1 MKTSFTF
8 SRIAVLLLLPAFLLM
23 QFAGMAQIK
32 NVVLVHGS
40 YADGSGW
47 QGVYHILSKK
57 GYNVTVVQN
66 PLTSFAEDVAS
77 VKRVLDKL
85 EGPVVLVG
93 HSYGGVIITE
103 AGNNPKVASL
113 VYVAAFQPD
122 AGENVVDLNGWAP
135 PAPENGI
142 ILPDSTGFSYYDKA
156 KYHAGFCADL
166 PKEQADFMY
175 ASQGAMNASGF
186 VSRITNPAWKTKP
199 SWAIVATEDK
209 SINPDI
215 ERKMYARSQSKV
227 TEIKGSHVVFIS
239 QPKAVAAVIEAA
251 ATGAK

>member
-1 MKTSFTF
+1 MKKFTSL
-8 SRIAVLLLLPAFLLM
+8 SRAGRYLLM
-23 QFAGMAQIK
+23 AIFLFIQLAGVAQVK

-47 QGVYHILSKK
+47 QGVYEILTKK
-57 GYNVTVVQN
+57 GYNVTIVQN
-66 PLTSFAEDVAS
+66 PLTSFADDVAS
-77 VKRVLDKL
+77 VKRVLDRL

-103 AGNNPKVASL
+103 AGNLPKVTSL

-156 KYHAGFCADL
+156 KFHAGFCADL
-166 PKEQADFMY
+166 PKAQADFMF
-175 ASQGAMNASGF
+175 ASQGAMSASGF
-186 VSRITNPAWKTKP
+186 ITRVSKAAWKSKP

-209 SINPDI
+209 SINPEI
-215 ERKMYARSQSKV
+215 ERKMYARSGAKV

-251 ATGAK
+251 AAGL

>member
-1 MKTSFTF
+1 MKTFNRL
-8 SRIAVLLLLPAFLLM
+8 SRIGALLLLPAFLLL
-23 QFAGMAQIK
+23 QFAGVAQIK

-47 QGVYHILSKK
+47 QGVYNILTKK

-66 PLTSFAEDVAS
+66 PLTSFADDVAS

-103 AGNNPKVASL
+103 AGNSPKVASL

-122 AGENVVDLNGWAP
+122 AGENVLDLNGWAP

-142 ILPDSTGFSYYDKA
+142 IPPDSTGFSYYDKA

-166 PKEQADFMY
+166 SKEQAAFMY
-175 ASQGAMNASGF
+175 ASQGAMNVSGF
-186 VSRITNPAWKTKP
+186 VTRVTNPAWKTKP

-209 SINPDI
+209 SINPEI
-215 ERKMYARSQSKV
+215 ERKMYARSKAAV

-239 QPKAVAAVIEAA
+239 QPKAVSAVIEAA
-251 ATGAK
+251 AGAK